1 MEPQSLRPRR
11 VDTQIGRLTMRE
23 LVAQYLS
30 RSISR
35 RRFVN
40 GLTKAGLTATAA
52 QSVLGAVTSVS
63 FAQEGSPAPY
73 VPQGNATTPIP
84 YLPNNRETPAPGAA
98 PAVAGVKPFQGT
110 GGAALA
116 EQLIACGVKYVF
128 GNSARED
135 AQFYEAL
142 VDRPQLKYVL
152 TPHEGPGAAMAAGY
166 IKASGEPAVV
176 MQAGVVG
183 MVNAMGQIFNAWKEQ
198 TPLVVY
204 SYRTDQSRRAG
215 RDGFEEVAN
224 QEQMVQPIT
233 KYTWLARRP
242 DMIPES
248 VRRAFKAAWTP
259 PYGPAYISWHSDYN
273 DDRVRADI
281 ISQDQFD
288 PRMRVRPNPDEIVR
302 AAKLLV
308 EARMPLMVVGDEIY
322 KAKAAGKAVKLAELL
337 GMPVTQVR
345 QLYANFPET
354 HALWVGNL
362 AGNSLNSLNY
372 PKSADVIIN
381 VGNKFQHNGPAPIVP
396 RGPKFI
402 DMRIDHG
409 SMGNVMITEVPLV
422 CDVGYGLDDLIAAVE
437 QLLTPALR
445 QKAADRAVD
454 VSKFGQW
461 AKAARAQV
469 VNNPDWEE
477 SPIIADRLTWEVAK
491 FADPDAIIV
500 HEAGSVAL
508 HSFDFNPIGGRELF
522 FYYGAHLGSGVG
534 TAAGVKLARPN
545 QQVIC
550 LVGDG
555 SFIFG
560 PTALWNM
567 ARLQLP
573 VITVVYNNH
582 AYGGPHSRVIANVPG
597 GRMVQTGQFVHD
609 YLGSPDMNM
618 AAIAKGFGVD
628 GEVVESPEQLREAL
642 ARARKATVEGKAY
655 LIDAQV
661 ARKGVAWADTPW
673 IPPIQ
678 VAAVRQKKV

>member
-1 MEPQSLRPRR
+1 
-11 VDTQIGRLTMRE
+11 MRE
-23 LVAQYLS
+23 LVARYLS
-30 RSISR
+30 ERISR
-35 RRFVN
+35 RGFVG

-52 QSVLGAVTSVS
+52 QSVLTAVASVS
-63 FAQEGSPAPY
+63 SGHAQGTGPQAGSPPS
-73 VPQGNATTPIP
+73 VP
-84 YLPNNRETPAPGAA
+84 TPAPAA
-98 PAVAGVKPFQGT
+98 SAATAVAGVKPFQGT
-110 GGAALA
+110 GGAAFA
-116 EQLIACGVKYVF
+116 EQLIGCGVKYVF
-128 GNSARED
+128 GNSASED

-142 VDRPQLKYVL
+142 VDRPQLKYIL

-166 IKASGEPAVV
+166 IKASGEAAIV
-176 MQAGVVG
+176 MQAAVVG
-183 MVNAMGQIFNAWKEQ
+183 MANAIGQMFNAFKEQ

-204 SYRTDQSRRAG
+204 SYRTDQTRRAG

-242 DMIPES
+242 DMIPET
-248 VRRAFKAAWTP
+248 VRRGFKAAWTP

-273 DDRVRADI
+273 DERVRTEI
-281 ISQDQFD
+281 IAQELID
-288 PRMRVRPNPDEIVR
+288 PRMRVRPNPDEIER

-322 KAKAAGKAVKLAELL
+322 KAKAVGKAVKLAELL

-354 HALWVGNL
+354 HALWVGNV

-372 PKSADVIIN
+372 PKSTDVILN
-381 VGNKFQHNGPAPIVP
+381 VGNKFQHSGPAPIVP

-402 DMRIDHG
+402 DMRIDYA
-409 SMGNVMITEVPLV
+409 SMGNVMVTEVPLV
-422 CDVGYGLDDLIAAVE
+422 CDVGYGLDDLIAAIE

-445 QKAADRAVD
+445 QKAAERALD
-454 VSKFGQW
+454 VRKFGEW

-469 VNNPDWEE
+469 VNNPDWNE

-508 HSFDFNPIGGRELF
+508 HSFDFDPTGGRELF

-567 ARLQLP
+567 ARLELP
-573 VITVVYNNH
+573 VIVVVYNNH
-582 AYGGPHSRVIANVPG
+582 AYSGPHSRVVANVPG

-609 YLGSPDMNM
+609 YLGNPDMNM
-618 AAIAKGFGVD
+618 ADIARGFGVG
-628 GEVVESPEQLREAL
+628 GEVVESPAKLVEAL
-642 ARARKATVEGKAY
+642 ARARTHTVEGKPY
-655 LIDAQV
+655 LLDVQV
-661 ARKGVAWADTPW
+661 ARRGVGWSDRPW
-673 IPPIQ
+673 VPPIR
-678 VAAVRQKKV
+678 VAEMRQKRV

>member
-1 MEPQSLRPRR
+1 
-11 VDTQIGRLTMRE
+11 MRE
-23 LVAQYLS
+23 LVARYLS
-30 RSISR
+30 QGVSR
-35 RRFVN
+35 RGFVG
-40 GLTKAGLTATAA
+40 GLTKVGLTATAA
-52 QSVLGAVTSVS
+52 QSVLTAVASVS
-63 FAQEGSPAPY
+63 PGHAQGAGSPGDSAP
-73 VPQGNATTPIP
+73 AA
-84 YLPNNRETPAPGAA
+84 PAPAPAA
-98 PAVAGVKPFQGT
+98 TAPAATAVAGVKPFQGT
-110 GGAALA
+110 GGAAFA
-116 EQLIACGVKYVF
+116 EQLIGCGVKYVF
-128 GNSARED
+128 GNSASED

-142 VDRPQLKYVL
+142 VDRPQLKYIL

-166 IKASGEPAVV
+166 IKASGEAAIV
-176 MQAGVVG
+176 MQAAVVG
-183 MVNAMGQIFNAWKEQ
+183 MANAIGQIFNAFKEQ

-204 SYRTDQSRRAG
+204 SYRTDQTRRAG

-224 QEQMVQPIT
+224 QEQIVQPIT

-242 DMIPES
+242 DMIPET
-248 VRRAFKAAWTP
+248 VRRGFKAAWTP

-273 DDRVRADI
+273 DERVRTEI
-281 ISQDQFD
+281 IAQELID
-288 PRMRVRPNPDEIVR
+288 PRMRVRPNPDEIER

-354 HALWVGNL
+354 HPLWVGNL
-362 AGNSLNSLNY
+362 AGSSLNSLNY

-402 DMRIDHG
+402 DMRIDHA

-437 QLLTPALR
+437 QLITPALR
-445 QKAADRAVD
+445 QKAAERALD
-454 VSKFGQW
+454 VRKFGEW
-461 AKAARAQV
+461 AKTARAQV
-469 VNNPDWEE
+469 VNNPEWDE

-508 HSFDFNPIGGRELF
+508 HSFDFNPLGGRGLI

-567 ARLQLP
+567 ARLELP
-573 VITVVYNNH
+573 VI
-582 AYGGPHSRVIANVPG
+582 
-597 GRMVQTGQFVHD
+597 
-609 YLGSPDMNM
+609 
-618 AAIAKGFGVD
+618 GVD
-628 GEVVESPEQLREAL
+628 GEVVESPGQLREAL
-642 ARARKATVEGKAY
+642 ARARKATVEGKPY

-661 ARKGVAWADTPW
+661 ARKGVAWADKPW

-678 VAAVRQKKV
+678 VAAVGQKKV

>member
-1 MEPQSLRPRR
+1 
-11 VDTQIGRLTMRE
+11 MRE

-30 RSISR
+30 KGISR
-35 RRFVN
+35 RGFVG

-52 QSVLGAVTSVS
+52 QSVLSAVSTVS
-63 FAQEGSPAPY
+63 YAQ
-73 VPQGNATTPIP
+73 
-84 YLPNNRETPAPGAA
+84 GAA
-98 PAVAGVKPFQGT
+98 EAVGPQPASTLAPTLAPVTTGQAAAPAATAAVAGVKPFQGP
-110 GGAALA
+110 GGACFA

-128 GNSARED
+128 GNSASED

-142 VDRPQLKYVL
+142 VDRPQLKYIL

-166 IKASGEPAVV
+166 IKASGEPAIV
-176 MQAGVVG
+176 MQAAVVG
-183 MVNAMGQIFNAWKEQ
+183 MANAIGQMFNAFKEQ
-198 TPLVVY
+198 TPLVIY

-224 QEQMVQPIT
+224 QEQIVQPIT

-242 DMIPES
+242 DMIPETI
-248 VRRAFKAAWTP
+248 RRGFKAAWTP
-259 PYGPAYISWHSDYN
+259 PYGPSYISWHSDFN
-273 DDRVRADI
+273 DERARTEI
-281 ISQDQFD
+281 INQDLVD
-288 PRMRVRPNPDEIVR
+288 PRMRVRPNPDDIQR

-308 EARMPLMVVGDEIY
+308 EARMPLLVVGDEIY
-322 KAKAAGKAVKLAELL
+322 KAKAAAKAVKLAELL

-354 HALWVGNL
+354 HPLWVGNL
-362 AGNSLNSLNY
+362 AGSSLNSLTY
-372 PKSADVIIN
+372 PKSADIIIN
-381 VGNKFQHNGPAPIVP
+381 VGNKFQHSGAAPIVP

-402 DMRIDHG
+402 DMRIDYA
-409 SMGNVMITEVPLV
+409 SMGNVMLTEVPLV

-437 QLLTPALR
+437 QLMTPALK
-445 QKAADRAVD
+445 QKAAERAAD
-454 VSKFGQW
+454 VRKFGEW

-469 VNNPDWEE
+469 VNNPDWDQ
-477 SPIIADRLTWEVAK
+477 SPIIADRVTWEVAQ
-491 FADPDAIIV
+491 FADRDAIIV

-508 HSFDFNPIGGRELF
+508 HSFDFDPAGGGRELF

-567 ARLQLP
+567 ARLELP

-582 AYGGPHSRVIANVPG
+582 AYGGPHSRVINNVPG

-628 GEVVESPEQLREAL
+628 GEVVESPAQLREAL
-642 ARARKATVEGKAY
+642 VRARKHTVEGKPY

-661 ARKGVAWADTPW
+661 ARKGVAWADKPW

-678 VAAVRQKKV
+678 VAALRQKKV

>member
-1 MEPQSLRPRR
+1 
-11 VDTQIGRLTMRE
+11 MRD
-23 LVAQYLS
+23 LVARYLS
-30 RSISR
+30 QGISR
-35 RRFVN
+35 RGFVG

-52 QSVLGAVTSVS
+52 QSVLTAVASVNSGHAQGAGPQ
-63 FAQEGSPAPY
+63 AGSAPAAPAP
-73 VPQGNATTPIP
+73 
-84 YLPNNRETPAPGAA
+84 AA
-98 PAVAGVKPFQGT
+98 PAATAVAGVKPFQGT
-110 GGAALA
+110 GGAAFA
-116 EQLIACGVKYVF
+116 EQLIGCGVKYVF
-128 GNSARED
+128 GNSASED

-142 VDRPQLKYVL
+142 VDRPQLKYIL

-166 IKASGEPAVV
+166 IKASGEAAIV
-176 MQAGVVG
+176 MQAAVVG
-183 MVNAMGQIFNAWKEQ
+183 MANAIGQMFNAFKEQ

-204 SYRTDQSRRAG
+204 SYRTDQTRRAG

-242 DMIPES
+242 DMIPET
-248 VRRAFKAAWTP
+248 VRRGFKAAWTP

-273 DDRVRADI
+273 DERVRTEI
-281 ISQDQFD
+281 IAQELID
-288 PRMRVRPNPDEIVR
+288 PRMRVRPNPDEIER

-322 KAKAAGKAVKLAELL
+322 KAKAVGKAVKLAELL

-354 HALWVGNL
+354 HALWVGNV

-372 PKSADVIIN
+372 PKSTDVILN
-381 VGNKFQHNGPAPIVP
+381 VGNKFQHSGPAPIVP

-402 DMRIDHG
+402 DMRIDYA
-409 SMGNVMITEVPLV
+409 SMGNVMVTEVPLV
-422 CDVGYGLDDLIAAVE
+422 CDVGYGLDDLIAAIE

-445 QKAADRAVD
+445 QKAAERALD
-454 VSKFGQW
+454 VRKFGEW

-469 VNNPDWEE
+469 VNNPDWNE

-508 HSFDFNPIGGRELF
+508 HSFDFDPNGGRELF

-567 ARLQLP
+567 ARLELP
-573 VITVVYNNH
+573 VIVVVYNNH

-628 GEVVESPEQLREAL
+628 GEVVESPGQLREAL
-642 ARARKATVEGKAY
+642 ARARKATVEGKPY

-661 ARKGVAWADTPW
+661 ARKGVAWADKPW

-678 VAAVRQKKV
+678 VAALRQKKV